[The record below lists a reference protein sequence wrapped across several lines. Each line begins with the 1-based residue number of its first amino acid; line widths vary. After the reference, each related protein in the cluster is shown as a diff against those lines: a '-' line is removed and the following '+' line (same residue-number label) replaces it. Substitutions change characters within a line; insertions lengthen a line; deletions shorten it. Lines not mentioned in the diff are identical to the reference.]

1 PYICFKFR
9 LSFIV
14 PKLFTAIAF
23 DSGAIVSGP
32 LAAAFLLPMA
42 IGATTA
48 VGGDVFTDAIGIVA
62 FVAMAP
68 PLSIQLLGLIYKFK
82 ERVTPVVYHEEII
95 YF

>member
-1 PYICFKFR
+1 
-9 LSFIV
+9 
-14 PKLFTAIAF
+14 
-23 DSGAIVSGP
+23 
-32 LAAAFLLPMA
+32 MA

-68 PLSIQLLGLIYKFK
+68 PLTIQILGLIYKFK
-82 ERVTPVVYHEEII
+82 EKAERVDYQEEVI